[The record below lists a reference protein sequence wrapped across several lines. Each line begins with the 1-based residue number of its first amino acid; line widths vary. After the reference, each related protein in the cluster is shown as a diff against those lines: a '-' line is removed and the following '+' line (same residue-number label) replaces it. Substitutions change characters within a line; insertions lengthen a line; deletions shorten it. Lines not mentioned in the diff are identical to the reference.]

1 MFEKTENND
10 KKAGVGPFKKILIR
24 FYLLGPL
31 SLSPLPA
38 IVGIIYAENI
48 FIGSG
53 PEFLIKFRLYFCG
66 EVSSRTSEK
75 WHFAVN

>member
-1 MFEKTENND
+1 MLKNEH
-10 KKAGVGPFKKILIR
+10 
-24 FYLLGPL
+24 
-31 SLSPLPA
+31 S
-38 IVGIIYAENI
+38 IIYAENI